1 MDDYLVDGA
10 VEPQSQEP
18 KNCKITCYTIF
29 LYIFLFFTGIFIIL
43 LSIIC
48 YFAFAAIIL
57 LTFYLFLH
65 EWLSLFA
72 KNTVD
77 MIFSILVNFS
87 DFGLIFGLFLF
98 CIYIVKQYFTLIK
111 ALFKKILTKYKPAKL
126 NYLIKEKNNS
136 QHAKHLYNSLII
148 MFIIEIAGISLLLW
162 SLTHQFYIFIFT
174 CIFEIVFL
182 LLFFIE

>member
-10 VEPQSQEP
+10 STPQQNES
-18 KNCKITCYTIF
+18 KSAKIKCYTIF
-29 LYIFLFFTGIFIIL
+29 LYIFLFFTGIFVIL

-72 KNTVD
+72 RSTVD
-77 MIFSILVNFS
+77 IVFSILVNLS

-98 CIYIVKQYFTLIK
+98 CVYIVKQYFTLIK
-111 ALFKKILTKYKPAKL
+111 ALFRKIVTKYKPEKL

-136 QHAKHLYNSLII
+136 VQAKRLYNSLII
-148 MFIIEIAGISLLLW
+148 QLKPNPSTMYLKTKEPSI
-162 SLTHQFYIFIFT
+162 
-174 CIFEIVFL
+174 
-182 LLFFIE
+182 